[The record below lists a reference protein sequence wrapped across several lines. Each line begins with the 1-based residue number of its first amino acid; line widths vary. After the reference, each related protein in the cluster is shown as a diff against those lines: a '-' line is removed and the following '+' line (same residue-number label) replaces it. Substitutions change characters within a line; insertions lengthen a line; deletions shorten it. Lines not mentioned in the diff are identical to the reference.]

1 MFRRKKTLEEKTTN
15 IILAEFSSIIAGL
28 QRDHLEYRHRLKLK
42 EQMRAA
48 LEKAETD
55 VEKLHSARI
64 ELRKRFWEAYYQ
76 EDEAALSEVESR
88 SRPLERAAKKAEK
101 ALAKARADFE
111 KADFDEVE
119 ESFALKAKANIAE
132 EEINRRLGTLEKT
145 IEDLLAGLSR
155 NVEETGQALR
165 DEYKEPRFDTA
176 EEQNAHVKRMVEV
189 LDAVA
194 KSYTP
199 RS

>member
-48 LEKAETD
+48 LEKAEAD

-76 EDEAALSEVESR
+76 EDEIALSEVESQ

-101 ALAKARADFE
+101 ALVKARADFE

-132 EEINRRLGTLEKT
+132 EEINRRLGALEKT

-165 DEYKEPRFDTA
+165 DEYKEPRFDNV
-176 EEQNAHVKRMVEV
+176 EEQTAHVKRMVEV
-189 LDAVA
+189 LDAVT